1 MGGRGPAASEQAPA
15 GSDRPVIRPPFGKL
29 LWYSYGGSLPPE
41 YHSWVLHD
49 VTCRTWVLRHFA
61 RWMLVIVPVFFLFIT
76 LLPTPFGIRLFT
88 DIAVCGAIFMF
99 ALVNILV
106 DTDRRAVRAG
116 YSFNLPG
123 QIRGERGVNSQ
134 RESNAARRQR
144 IADRKARRR

>member
-1 MGGRGPAASEQAPA
+1 MASEGVSA
-15 GSDRPVIRPPFGKL
+15 GSDQPILRPPLGKL
-29 LWYSYGGSLPPE
+29 LWYSYGGSLPVE

-49 VTCRTWVLRHFA
+49 VTCRTWVVRHFA

-123 QIRGERGVNSQ
+123 QIRSQRGVDSQ
-134 RESNAARRQR
+134 RLSNAARRER
-144 IADRKARRR
+144 IAARQSRRRL